1 MDTWLRIIGIIVCL
15 VSPSLF
21 AVEKIPKHLTQFT
34 ELELALLIQ
43 QPALAK
49 FIQQQNQENI
59 PLSVIKTLD
68 KEWRQTRG
76 LNYLMAELLRNQCA
90 LRLLDLELNYP
101 FVMESF
107 IADQQGAL
115 VCMTEKTSDYWQGDE
130 NIFIKAF
137 AQGKG
142 QIYYED
148 AHYDLS
154 VGETVVQVSIPIRLQ
169 QQVVGV
175 ATFSISLDRWER
187 R

>member
-1 MDTWLRIIGIIVCL
+1 MDIWLRIISIVLCL

-21 AVEKIPKHLTQFT
+21 AIEKIPKHLTHFT

-43 QPALAK
+43 QPRLAK

-68 KEWRQTRG
+68 QDWRQSHG

-90 LRLLDLELNYP
+90 LRLLELELSYP
-101 FVMESF
+101 FIVESF
-107 IADQQGAL
+107 VADRQGAL

-130 NIFIKAF
+130 DIFIKAF
-137 AQGKG
+137 AQGTG

-154 VGETVVQVSIPIRLQ
+154 AADMVVQVSIPIRLQ

-175 ATFSISLDRWER
+175 AIFSISLDRWER